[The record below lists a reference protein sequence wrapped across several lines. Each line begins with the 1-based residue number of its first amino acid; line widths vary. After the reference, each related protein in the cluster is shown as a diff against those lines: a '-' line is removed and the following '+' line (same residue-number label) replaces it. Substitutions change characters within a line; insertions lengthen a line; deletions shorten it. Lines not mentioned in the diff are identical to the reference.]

1 VTIKAE
7 SPTLQIRASR
17 VTLLPVLFLA
27 LCLSPLAVYRPWLL
41 WLFAVPALLAVWVLR
56 AGVDVDPDGV
66 TVHALAGR
74 RRVPWPGMA
83 GLQIGRR
90 GVTSLVLTSGST
102 LRLPAV
108 RARHLPMVAAAS
120 AGQLPDPAGR
130 TTAPA
135 TESTGSDPAG

>member
-1 VTIKAE
+1 VTTEAV
-7 SPTLQIRASR
+7 SPAVQIRASR

-41 WLFAVPALLAVWVLR
+41 CLFALPLLLALWVLR

-74 RRVPWPGMA
+74 RRVPWSDVA
-83 GLQIGRR
+83 GLRIGRR
-90 GVTSLVLTSGST
+90 GAASLVLTSGGA

-108 RARHLPMVAAAS
+108 RARHLPMIAAAS
-120 AGQLPDPAGR
+120 AGHLPDPTADPAPGGR
-130 TTAPA
+130 T
-135 TESTGSDPAG
+135 